1 MLPDPECGFE
11 EVAGCPCNL
20 TAYEKE
26 TKDKLKVKCP
36 LDLTFTMDS
45 VLSLC
50 KEATMHKNHLTIL
63 IDSVRK
69 M

>member
-1 MLPDPECGFE
+1 MKKSQDVL
-11 EVAGCPCNL
+11 ATL

-26 TKDKLKVKCP
+26 AKDKLKAKCP
-36 LDLTFTMDS
+36 LDLTITVDS

-50 KEATMHKNHLTIL
+50 KEATMHKNHLAIL